1 MRARRRA
8 PTLALGA
15 VAAAIA
21 AAAPPAA
28 SAGPPHVKQLVV
40 QKSGTARQA
49 TVEARKTQVKVGGRS
64 CTVPSETALAALA
77 VSGQPKL
84 HLHDYGSCS
93 NRAQDAGGL
102 FVRGI
107 GGDENKGVDGW
118 VYKVG
123 NRLATAGAADPSG
136 PFGNGRLR
144 DGARVTWFYC
154 QLNTAKHSCQ
164 RTLAV
169 NVQARAGHTVHVH
182 VTRYDDRGHGKPA
195 AGATVHA
202 GAAAKKADANGDA
215 DLVVGPGHR
224 VVYAEKSGLIRSF
237 AKGVDVS

>member
-1 MRARRRA
+1 VQASPR
-8 PTLALGA
+8 TCALGA
-15 VAAAIA
+15 AAALAAAPGVA
-21 AAAPPAA
+21 AAAPP
-28 SAGPPHVKQLVV
+28 HVRQLVV
-40 QKSGTARQA
+40 QKGGAARQA
-49 TVEARKTQVKVGGRS
+49 TVEARKTHVHVGGRT
-64 CTVPSETALAALA
+64 CTVPSATALAALA

-93 NRAQDAGGL
+93 DRAQDAGGL

-107 GGDENKGVDGW
+107 GGDENKGTDGW

-136 PFGNGRLR
+136 PFGNGRLQ

-154 QLNTAKHSCQ
+154 KLNTAKHSCQ

-169 NVQARAGHTVHVH
+169 KVESRPGHTLHVH
-182 VTRYDDRGHGKPA
+182 VTSYDDRGHGKPA

-202 GAAAKKADANGDA
+202 GAVTRTTDTNGDA
-215 DLVVGPGHR
+215 DAVVAPGHH
-224 VVYAEKSGLIRSF
+224 VVYAEKAGAIRSF
-237 AKGVDVS
+237 GKGVDVS